1 MQLLFIH
8 SDYIEYEA
16 REKTRVA
23 EPISESRKR
32 ERIEEALVVFVAV
45 EREDEQDA
53 RYVVERASEETISIF
68 NKVGAERIVLYPY
81 AHLSFELALPERSI
95 EILSNME
102 EDLLS
107 RGVEVKRAPFGWY
120 KSFTL
125 RCKGHPLSELSRKI
139 PARGGVTAGA
149 KAEEVEVEKLSKAL
163 EAEEKAES
171 HFFFIDTGN
180 GGGLKRP
187 EDFELDDRPN
197 LRKFFIYE
205 SEKRRAV
212 DKVPPHVELMK
223 RLEIADYEASS
234 DPGNL
239 RFYPKGKLIKAL
251 LEDYVR
257 NTVAEYG
264 AVEVETPI
272 MYSVRHPSL
281 KDYLERFP
289 ARQYSMVG
297 KGGKPDLFLRFSA
310 CFGQFLMSK
319 DMSISYKNLPLKI
332 FEIASSFRKEK
343 RGELVGLRRLR
354 KFTMPDMHTLC
365 KDMGEAL
372 KEFKKQY
379 ELCMRVLKGIGFS
392 TRDYEVAIRFTRE
405 FYDGN
410 ANKEFIDE
418 LVRIAGK
425 PVLVERWDQRFFY
438 FVLKFEFNF
447 VDALEKASALSTVQ
461 IDVENA
467 ERYGIKYVDADGEEK
482 SPIILHCSPSGAIE
496 RCMYALLERAYLDK
510 KRGFLPMLP
519 LWLSPTQLRMIP
531 VAERHLEYIDEI
543 LPVLKGIR
551 VDVDDRE
558 ETVSK
563 KIRDAGREWIPYV
576 AVVGDKEVEKKTL
589 SVTIRDESRNLSL
602 DEKASPEKNYAEQ
615 KQKVEEM
622 NIFELKSRIEKAIG
636 NKPFRELPFSYKLSE
651 RARFVGG

>member
-16 REKTRVA
+16 KQKTRVA
-23 EPISESRKR
+23 EPIDESRKR
-32 ERIEEALVVFVAV
+32 ERIEEVLVAFVAV
-45 EREDEQDA
+45 EREDEINA
-53 RYVVERASEETISIF
+53 RYAVEKALEETISVF

-81 AHLSFELALPERSI
+81 AHLSSELASPEMSM
-95 EILSNME
+95 EILKAME
-102 EDLLS
+102 RDLLS
-107 RGVEVKRAPFGWY
+107 SGVDVKRAPFGWY

-139 PARGGVTAGA
+139 EVHEGGVGVGAGA
-149 KAEEVEVEKLSKAL
+149 EAESAAAEKLSKAL

-171 HFFFIDTGN
+171 QFFFMDDGTEGN
-180 GGGLKRP
+180 LIKA
-187 EDFELDDRPN
+187 EDFEFESGVEERAN
-197 LRKFFIYE
+197 LQKFFLYE

-212 DKVPPHVELMK
+212 DRVPPHVELMK
-223 RLEIADYEASS
+223 RLEIADYEPSS

-239 RFYPKGKLIKAL
+239 RFYPKGKLIKSL
-251 LEDYVR
+251 LESHVR
-257 NTVAEYG
+257 NSVAEYG

-272 MYSVRHPSL
+272 MYSTEHPSL

-289 ARQYSMVG
+289 ARQYSMAG
-297 KGGKPDLFLRFSA
+297 KRGKPDLFLRFSA

-332 FEIASSFRKEK
+332 FELASSFRREK

-372 KEFKKQY
+372 EEFKKQY
-379 ELCMRVLKGIGFS
+379 ELCIQVLDGIGFS
-392 TRDYEVAIRFTRE
+392 MRDYEVAIRFTRE
-405 FYDGN
+405 FYDDT
-410 ANKEFIDE
+410 ANKEFIEE

-425 PVLVERWDQRFFY
+425 PVLIERWDQRFFY

-447 VDALEKASALSTVQ
+447 VDALGKASALSTVQ

-467 ERYGIKYVDADGEEK
+467 ERYGIKYVDANGEEK

-496 RCMYALLERAYLDK
+496 RCMYALLERAYLEK
-510 KRGFLPMLP
+510 ERGVPPMLP
-519 LWLSPTQLRMIP
+519 LWLSPTQLRIIP
-531 VAERHLEYIDEI
+531 VAERHLEYIEEI
-543 LPVLKGIR
+543 LPVLNGIR
-551 VDVDDRE
+551 TDVDDRE

-563 KIRDAGREWIPYV
+563 KIRDAGRDWIPYV
-576 AVVGDKEVEKKTL
+576 AVVGDKEVEKNTL
-589 SVTIRDESRNLSL
+589 SVTIREESSRG
-602 DEKASPEKNYAEQ
+602 
-615 KQKVEEM
+615 KQKPEEM
-622 NIFELKSRIEKAIG
+622 DVYALKNRIEQVIKS
-636 NKPFRELPFSYKLSE
+636 KPFLELPLSYKLSE
-651 RARFVGG
+651 RAKFVGG